1 MAVDYST
8 LKKGGFMRQKQ
19 KNCFSLRLKSVGGHL
34 DAKQLATIAEVSEKY
49 GDGYVHLTSRQG
61 VEIPFIKLDD
71 IDEVKAALA
80 EGNCEPGVCGAR
92 VRTVTACQGNAI
104 CPSGC
109 IDTYSLANEISDR
122 FFAMELPHK
131 FKFGLTGCQN
141 NCLKA
146 EENDIGIKGGIK
158 PDWVEDS
165 CIRCGVCENICR
177 TKAIKFEDD
186 KLVIDDSKCNYCG
199 RCTKACPVDSW
210 VNHSGYIVSFGGLF
224 GNRIHKGEEIIPIIY
239 DKETLFRVIDEAV
252 GFFKEYANAGE
263 RFRFTIERIGE
274 DKFRKVIEEA
284 YNG

>member
-1 MAVDYST
+1 M
-8 LKKGGFMRQKQ
+8 
-19 KNCFSLRLKSVGGHL
+19 
-34 DAKQLATIAEVSEKY
+34 ISEKY

-146 EENDIGIKGGIK
+146 EENDIASKVASNLIGL
-158 PDWVEDS
+158 
-165 CIRCGVCENICR
+165 R
-177 TKAIKFEDD
+177 T
-186 KLVIDDSKCNYCG
+186 V
-199 RCTKACPVDSW
+199 
-210 VNHSGYIVSFGGLF
+210 VSDVVSV
-224 GNRIHKGEEIIPIIY
+224 RIFVVQRQSSLKMIN
-239 DKETLFRVIDEAV
+239 L
-252 GFFKEYANAGE
+252 
-263 RFRFTIERIGE
+263 
-274 DKFRKVIEEA
+274 
-284 YNG
+284 